1 MKSKK
6 SRKILIPFFSVL
18 VFATMFLFNI
28 SKRPDGTT
36 RLIASGALGQDDDA
50 GGEGGPGGGTLLGS
64 ASLLNPPNS
73 SVNLTYAGG
82 QGTTLALK
90 NNSPTAFAT
99 ITVTPQQGDPWSV
112 VIPPLGSANSPR
124 FTIFGTT
131 PIGWSFTISTNAD
144 AAAVTAGGYN

>member
-6 SRKILIPFFSVL
+6 SRKVLIPLFSVL

-36 RLIASGALGQDDDA
+36 RLIASGAFGQDDA
-50 GGEGGPGGGTLLGS
+50 GDEGGPGGGTLLGS
-64 ASLLNPPNS
+64 ASLLNPPHS
-73 SVNLTYAGG
+73 STNLTFAGG

-90 NNSPTAFAT
+90 NNSPTSFVT
-99 ITVTPQQGDPWSV
+99 ITVTPQQGESWSV
-112 VIPPLGSANSPR
+112 VIPPLSSATSPR

-131 PIGWSFTISTNAD
+131 PIGWSFTISTVSD